1 MSNLAPQFVNAAR
14 AKNWKTAYDECNGCT
29 MTAMLDGMQ
38 EIGADLLKDMRAQMS
53 IFDVWGGPFMARIAW
68 AMDVIQKWTVTVP
81 QPQGVPDDQV
91 GEARTFL
98 SKNSATAG
106 TAASTRKVRIALFWT
121 AAAKGETL
129 SSRLVQK
136 ARELL
141 KSNNTGLDLDVYQAH
156 VDLPYNGEISDSDD
170 ATKALDMA
178 KAAPS
183 YAGNRLVVIFYKIT
197 PTQCDAN
204 RQQCPRVPFAN
215 TPKDGAGKPYILIN
229 VNKSHPDN
237 ATLLHE
243 IGHAAGVESRD
254 SDDNLT
260 DMLDVMSYG
269 TNRTKV
275 GANQLNKMK
284 RQGLF
289 FVSA

>member
-38 EIGADLLKDMRAQMS
+38 EIGPDLLKDMRAQMAT
-53 IFDVWGGPFMARIAW
+53 FDVWGGPFMARIAW
-68 AMDVIQKWTVTVP
+68 AMDIIQKRTVTVP

-98 SKNSATAG
+98 SKNPAAAA
-106 TAASTRKVRIALFWT
+106 AASTHKVRIALFWT
-121 AAAKGETL
+121 EAAKGDML

-141 KSNNTGLDLDVYQAH
+141 KSNNTGFDLDVYQVH
-156 VDLPYNGEISDSDD
+156 TDLPYKGEISDSND

-178 KAAPS
+178 RAAPA
-183 YAGNRLVVIFYKIT
+183 YAADRLVVIFYKVT
-197 PTQCDAN
+197 PTECDAN
-204 RQQCPRVPFAN
+204 RQRCPRVPFAN
-215 TPKDGAGKPYILIN
+215 TPRDGAGNPYILVN
-229 VNKSHPDN
+229 VNKTHPDN

-254 SDDNLT
+254 SDDNLA
-260 DMLDVMSYG
+260 DLDDVMSYG
-269 TNRTKV
+269 TNRTKI

-284 RQGLF
+284 RHGLF
-289 FVSA
+289 FMSS